1 MKKIQKKRKGFT
13 LIELVVVI
21 VIIAILA
28 AVALLSFG
36 SFTKTARDSRIK
48 SEHSQLITA
57 GNMWRAAKDDPNKA
71 PAYIT
76 DIFEYMESKKPV
88 LGYKAGTGDDATSWV
103 VDSEAGTVHVLT
115 DDGKLE
121 SYLTDDA
128 SDSPSLVYDFKAK

>member
-36 SFTKTARDSRIK
+36 NFTKTANDSRIK

-57 GNMWRAAKDDPNKA
+57 GNMWRATQEDPTA
-71 PAYIT
+71 I
-76 DIFEYMESKKPV
+76 
-88 LGYKAGTGDDATSWV
+88 
-103 VDSEAGTVHVLT
+103 
-115 DDGKLE
+115 
-121 SYLTDDA
+121 
-128 SDSPSLVYDFKAK
+128 PSLENARSFMETTKELAKNNGVTAHVISDAGLLTSTFSDGSLTYNFAAVNP